1 MEMVLIREKLWSIV
15 CEKRARPDSDGS
27 KLLEVYEEDAERA
40 MATIFLHLD
49 DNTERYVRDLRDP
62 VLIWKKLREV
72 CQSTGYA
79 ARYNLWKSLFTL
91 AIEDNGVSGYL
102 DRIRGIELG
111 LRETGVVVPEELIVS
126 ATLLGLG
133 NRFGTLV
140 TVVTHGDPP
149 TLDKLCAVLL
159 DEEVKARGAEGLP
172 REGAYLARSGP
183 VCWHCQKPGHKQ
195 DACWV
200 LHPELKPKEVVGT
213 GPLPTPGAKGKMS
226 PVERAQVAVEFAGES
241 CW

>member
-1 MEMVLIREKLWSIV
+1 M
-15 CEKRARPDSDGS
+15 
-27 KLLEVYEEDAERA
+27 
-40 MATIFLHLD
+40 
-49 DNTERYVRDLRDP
+49 
-62 VLIWKKLREV
+62 
-72 CQSTGYA
+72 
-79 ARYNLWKSLFTL
+79 

-140 TVVTHGDPP
+140 TVVIHGDPP

-183 VCWHCQKPGHKQ
+183 VCWHCQKPGHK
-195 DACWV
+195 
-200 LHPELKPKEVVGT
+200 
-213 GPLPTPGAKGKMS
+213 
-226 PVERAQVAVEFAGES
+226 
-241 CW
+241 